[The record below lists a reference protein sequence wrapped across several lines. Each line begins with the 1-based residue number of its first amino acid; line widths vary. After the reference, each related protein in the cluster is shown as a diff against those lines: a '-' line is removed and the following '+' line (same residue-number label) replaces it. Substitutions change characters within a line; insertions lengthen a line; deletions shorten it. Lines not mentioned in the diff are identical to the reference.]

1 MKLKLQHLISEI
13 RHDPKALFELRQL
26 LFGLIIVFGVV
37 YGFQSLYV
45 QSKTKRYDSLNAQS
59 QQLESHL
66 TKDDI
71 ESMTAIRLA
80 ELTKNNDELTDR
92 LDRLRFEEEIYRKE
106 FGTFV
111 DDESFSNAV
120 FTLLPGSPVK
130 MESNITGMNVL
141 EKRTKDLYTIL
152 PVDIQGD
159 AGFSQLL
166 DYLQFLERRHE
177 IGVISYLDIE
187 LVDKESM
194 TREVD
199 VHFDLV
205 VGRLKL

>member
-141 EKRTKDLYTIL
+141 EKRTKDFYTIL

>member
-45 QSKTKRYDSLNAQS
+45 QSKTKKYDSLNAQS

-141 EKRTKDLYTIL
+141 EKRTKDFYTIL

-166 DYLQFLERRHE
+166 DYLQFLERRNE

-187 LVDKESM
+187 LVDKDSM